1 MTHRLRPPA
10 LPQGRGGRPQQYGDR
25 SILLMALVQIV
36 WRKSY
41 DQIVDYVATHTELAL
56 ALGFTQ
62 GTICKGRYWE
72 RLAALGLL
80 PFLFFFL
87 GLVGQLIRRHALV
100 LAQV

>member
-1 MTHRLRPPA
+1 
-10 LPQGRGGRPQQYGDR
+10 
-25 SILLMALVQIV
+25 MALVQIV

-41 DQIVDYVATHTELAL
+41 EQIVDYVATHPELAL

-72 RLAALGLL
+72 RRAALGLL

-87 GLVGQLIRRHALV
+87 GLVGQLIRLGVITGKALIV
-100 LAQV
+100 DASLLAA